1 MNVLIVGGGPAAL
14 EAALALHRL
23 AGEQVRTILLAPES
37 NLTYRPMSVLAPFA
51 AGGAP
56 VYPMEQMAADA
67 GFTHLR
73 GRLARVDAAAHTVT
87 TVAGEQIGYD
97 ALLIAS
103 GARPVEPFPAA
114 TAFTGSL
121 SDQERLHG
129 IVQDVEEGYLHRIAF
144 VVPSGASWP
153 LPLYELALM
162 LAERAFQMG
171 AHAELHLV
179 TPEHAPLDIFG
190 PDASREVAALL
201 DAAEIKLHTAATPEI
216 IQRGRLEV
224 RPGGPVLDVE
234 RIVSLPRLAGPAI
247 EGLPANPGGFLV
259 TDEHARVQG
268 VPDVYAA
275 GDVTAFAIKQGGIA
289 CQQADAAAAHIAAR
303 AGAEIEP
310 APFAP
315 VLRGMLLTEMWSRY
329 MRREEASEVAARAL
343 WWPPTKI
350 AGRELAGYLEGL
362 DEAAGRPSGVP
373 VNLSIGASST
383 DEIEVLSLN

>member
-23 AGEQVRTILLAPES
+23 AGERVRTTVLAPEN
-37 NLTYRPMSVLAPFA
+37 NLTYRPLSVLAPFA

-73 GRLARVDAAAHTVT
+73 GRLARVDAAAQTVT
-87 TVAGEQIGYD
+87 TVAGETIGYD

-103 GARPVEPFPAA
+103 GARPVEPFPIA

-121 SDQERLHG
+121 TDQERLHG

-144 VVPSGASWP
+144 VVPPGASWS

-171 AHAELHLV
+171 AEPQLHMVIPDATPLEL
-179 TPEHAPLDIFG
+179 FG
-190 PDASREVAALL
+190 PDPSREVASLL
-201 DAAEIKLHTAATPEI
+201 AEAKITVHTAAAPSLI
-216 IQRGRLEV
+216 GRGRLEV
-224 RPGGPVLDVE
+224 RPGGPVLEVE

-247 EGLPANPGGFLV
+247 EGLPANPEGFLV

-268 VPDVYAA
+268 TPNVYAA

-303 AGAEIEP
+303 AGAEIDP

-315 VLRGMLLTEMWSRY
+315 VLRGMLLTEMWARY
-329 MRREEASEVAARAL
+329 MRREDASEVAARAL

-373 VNLSIGASST
+373 VNLSVGTSGT
-383 DEIEVLSLN
+383 GEIEVLSLH